1 LDVENPEA
9 CCELAAVKIIISALL
24 GLSAAGA
31 FGAAVGESYAN
42 VIAEKGKPVGV
53 SEAGPTRILTYP
65 DAIIRFDGDTV
76 VSVRPND
83 KAHTIMVTPAAT
95 APAAAKRAPVQLP
108 LDGPAIWETDFGAA
122 MDQAR
127 DRQCHVLMLFAG
139 SDWEPWSKKMDAEVY
154 SQPEFA
160 RYSRQ
165 KFVLLKI
172 DYPQHTFQPDAL
184 KTQNAELLDRY
195 KVDGYP
201 YMIVVD
207 AKGKILTKLV
217 GYQEGGPAH
226 FITLMQ
232 PYE

>member
-1 LDVENPEA
+1 M
-9 CCELAAVKIIISALL
+9 KILVSAFL
-24 GLSAAGA
+24 GLTAAAA
-31 FGAAVGESYAN
+31 FGAAVGESYQD
-42 VIAEKGKPVGV
+42 VIAEKGKPIGE
-53 SEAGPTRILTYP
+53 SQAGPTRILTYP
-65 DAIIRFDGDTV
+65 DAIIRLNSEVV
-76 VSVRPND
+76 VSIRPND
-83 KAHTIMVTPAAT
+83 KAHTIVVTPAVP
-95 APAAAKRAPVQLP
+95 APPVARRAPVQLP
-108 LDGPAIWETDFGAA
+108 VDGPAIWETDFGTA
-122 MDQAR
+122 MDEAR
-127 DRQCHVLMLFAG
+127 DRQCHVLMLFSG

-184 KTQNAELLDRY
+184 KTQNAALLDRY

-201 YMIVVD
+201 YVIVVD
-207 AKGKILTKLV
+207 DKGKILTKLV

-226 FITLMQ
+226 FIALMQ